1 MEENYRRLKEINK
14 KLRREIRQRMGG
26 DLNVLNI
33 NELQALEAKMDS
45 SLLAILERK
54 EDDGS
59 DSLSVQL
66 VDEKHWEDLFIV
78 IAVSKEC
85 LEKVTQTIY
94 FLAQPRESHL
104 LLLTGDLQISSAM

>member
-54 EDDGS
+54 HG
-59 DSLSVQL
+59 
-66 VDEKHWEDLFIV
+66 
-78 IAVSKEC
+78 
-85 LEKVTQTIY
+85 VT
-94 FLAQPRESHL
+94 RSN
-104 LLLTGDLQISSAM
+104 

>member
-45 SLLAILERK
+45 SLLAIRERK

-85 LEKVTQTIY
+85 LEKVTQTI
-94 FLAQPRESHL
+94 FSCSTTRISLAFAYR
-104 LLLTGDLQISSAM
+104 I